1 MVAPLK
7 RRVVR
12 AIALV
17 ALALA
22 VGVGI
27 VATARGHTEPVYS
40 MADVQA
46 GLAQHARLWVGRTIL
61 VRGRLTILGC
71 TGRCLGSTATLS
83 DLSEGGQR
91 LRVTW
96 ASVNPVL
103 TLFLNAPIVGSV
115 IRRRIGGVG
124 VYRVRLV
131 RQIFASSPGNL
142 PQYFPY
148 TKRVVAVTN
157 DSAVLVDGLQ

>member
-1 MVAPLK
+1 MK
-7 RRVVR
+7 RRVVS
-12 AIALV
+12 AVVLV
-17 ALALA
+17 ALVLA
-22 VGVGI
+22 FGSGI
-27 VATARGHTEPVYS
+27 VFTARGHTESVYTV
-40 MADVQA
+40 ADAQA
-46 GLAQHARLWVGRTIL
+46 GLAHQPRLWIGRTIL
-61 VRGRLTILGC
+61 VRGRLTIVGC
-71 TGRCLGSTATLS
+71 TGKCLSSTAVLS
-83 DLSEGGQR
+83 DPAGVGQR

-96 ASVNPVL
+96 GAVNPML
-103 TLFLNAPIVGSV
+103 AFFLNAPVVGPM

-131 RQIFASSPGNL
+131 RQTFASSPGNL

>member
-1 MVAPLK
+1 MK

-12 AIALV
+12 TVALV
-17 ALALA
+17 ILVLA

-27 VATARGHTEPVYS
+27 FAAAPGHVESVYTV
-40 MADVQA
+40 ADVQE
-46 GLAQHARLWVGRTIL
+46 GLAHHSRLWVGRTIL

-71 TGRCLGSTATLS
+71 TGRCLSSTAVLS
-83 DLSEGGQR
+83 NPADIGQR

-96 ASVNPVL
+96 MAVNPML
-103 TLFLNAPIVGSV
+103 ALFLNVPVVGPV
-115 IRRRIGGVG
+115 IRQRIGGVG

-131 RQIFASSPGNL
+131 RQTFASSPGNL

>member
-1 MVAPLK
+1 MK
-7 RRVVR
+7 RRVVS
-12 AIALV
+12 AVVLV
-17 ALALA
+17 VLVLA

-27 VATARGHTEPVYS
+27 DIAVQSPREPVYTV
-40 MADVQA
+40 ADAHV

-61 VRGRLTILGC
+61 VRRQLTIRGC
-71 TGRCLGSTATLS
+71 TDRCLSGSAVLS
-83 DLSEGGQR
+83 DPTDVGQR

-96 ASVNPVL
+96 VAMNPVL
-103 TLFLNAPIVGSV
+103 TFFLTMPVVGPV
-115 IRRRIGGVG
+115 IRQRIGGVG

-131 RQIFASSPGNL
+131 RQTFASSPGNL

-148 TKRVVAVTN
+148 TQRVVAVTD